1 MSCDIFFM
9 SNPVDTSPMQN
20 SVSEFSFSH
29 GKKIPLEFKKILLI
43 PGMQAPLGQKNLNS
57 SKDFRSQYC
66 SYIKSYW
73 ARRLF
78 LYTEIIEKNP
88 KAFSYQG
95 SIDYPE
101 FMSHMIN
108 E

>member
-57 SKDFRSQYC
+57 SKAILLLKLI
-66 SYIKSYW
+66 YIISRW
-73 ARRLF
+73 IGRALRTAGISEVLLIPFIWIF
-78 LYTEIIEKNP
+78 LYK
-88 KAFSYQG
+88 
-95 SIDYPE
+95 
-101 FMSHMIN
+101 HL
-108 E
+108 